1 LIKIHTF
8 LIHESQGNIS
18 IIFIYIIEI
27 ERLMFIDLLIDK
39 VQGVLELDR
48 APEGTARYAALDKW
62 TVQLNNL
69 QKLVIN
75 KML

>member
-1 LIKIHTF
+1 
-8 LIHESQGNIS
+8 
-18 IIFIYIIEI
+18 
-27 ERLMFIDLLIDK
+27 MFIDLLIDK
-39 VQGVLELDR
+39 VRGVLELDR